1 VHVVASLG
9 RGLVCRKAGDV
20 LRCSFR
26 FGLSWLHH
34 GADGGNLGSVARI
47 VAGSAGSRDMDEDLI
62 LIEIEIFVTV

>member
-1 VHVVASLG
+1 VASLG
-9 RGLVCRKAGDV
+9 GGLVCRKAGDV

-47 VAGSAGSRDMDEDLI
+47 VAGAAGSRDMDEDLM
-62 LIEIEIFVTV
+62 EIFVTVR